1 MITDKAIVLMKPMR
15 ICDFWKI
22 EDEPP
27 FGRIT
32 VFGLSGLYYELDQI
46 ASFIWLYLDGTRT
59 VDCIIS
65 KLCHRFSDVE
75 REEVAEGVISV
86 LKQMD
91 TDNIILLDY
100 NPLYPLKQT
109 EPTKSGDLQ
118 KNYSMNAQLQN
129 TQQHYDVFLIVPPSP
144 LVYSRMFNRSF
155 TGTTPLGIG
164 YISSMLQRDGFSVL
178 PLNLYLGLKNAGSL
192 EQLIKKTKP
201 RLIGF
206 STMTENF
213 QNGLMMARFV
223 RKTYPDATIVF
234 GGPHVTFMDKE
245 TITQHGYIDIVVRRE
260 GEYVMLELA
269 NYFIRHKGSLQDIK
283 GITYKSNGKVIRN
296 AVRPMIEDLD
306 ALPFPSRDIYDLDGL
321 ISHGKMCDERT
332 LVITSRGCPA
342 GCKFCAAS
350 ALAGGRYRMRSIDN
364 IADEITDIK
373 RRTLGSLRTI
383 LFGDDT
389 VSADIPRLLELC
401 KFLKK
406 EGIQWAGE
414 CRVDVMT
421 KELAMILADSGCIA
435 LQFGVESGSQKLL
448 DRMGKNIT
456 IEEVKNAVAS
466 AVHAKMQVICSLM
479 IGLPDDTM
487 ETIKQT
493 IDFAVWLEQEY
504 HVGALLA
511 CTVPYPGTFYFNHA
525 KDLGLSITTN
535 NYNMYSTINAIMNT
549 QHLSWWQIRNLYFDG
564 SRRIVKSLPAEIRLL
579 FQDSKDITSANK
591 LYVVPPPAAVKKIG

>member
-1 MITDKAIVLMKPMR
+1 MTMDKAILSMKPMR

-22 EDEPP
+22 KDEPP
-27 FGRIT
+27 FSRIT
-32 VFGLSGLYYELDQI
+32 VFGLSGLHYELDQI
-46 ASFIWLYLDGTRT
+46 ASFIWLYLDGTHT
-59 VDCIIS
+59 VHCIIS
-65 KLCHRFSDVE
+65 KICHRFSDVE
-75 REEVAEGVISV
+75 REKVAEGVISF
-86 LKQMD
+86 LKEMD
-91 TDNIILLDY
+91 ADNIILLDY
-100 NPLYPLKQT
+100 NPLCPLKQT
-109 EPTKSGDLQ
+109 KHTKSRDLQ
-118 KNYSMNAQLQN
+118 KNYGVGAELQN
-129 TQQHYDVFLIVPPSP
+129 TKQHYDVLLIVPPSP
-144 LVYSRMFNRSF
+144 LVYSRMFKRKF
-155 TGTTPLGIG
+155 TGAAPLGIG
-164 YISSMLQRDGFSVL
+164 YISSMLQRGGFSVL
-178 PLNLYLGLKNAGSL
+178 PLNLYLGLKSAGSL

-213 QNGLMMARFV
+213 QNGLTLAKFV
-223 RKTYPDATIVF
+223 RKTCPDATIVF

-245 TITQHGYIDIVVRRE
+245 TIAQHGCVDIVVRRE

-269 NYFIRHKGSLQDIK
+269 NYFIRHKGSLQDIR
-283 GITYKSNGKVIRN
+283 GITYKFNGKVIRN

-306 ALPFPSRDIYDLDGL
+306 ALPFPSRDIYDLDGFL
-321 ISHGKMCDERT
+321 SHDKMCDGRT
-332 LVITSRGCPA
+332 VVITSRGCPA

-364 IADEITDIK
+364 IADEITDMK
-373 RRTLGSLRTI
+373 QRTLGSLRTI

-389 VSADIPRLLELC
+389 VSADIPRLLELS

-421 KELAMILADSGCIA
+421 KELAMTLADSGCIA

-456 IEEVKNAVAS
+456 IEQVKKAVAS
-466 AVHAKMQVICSLM
+466 ATRAKMQVICSLM
-479 IGLPDDTM
+479 IGLPDDTI

-511 CTVPYPGTFYFNHA
+511 CTVPYPGTFYFNHT

-549 QHLSWWQIRNLYFDG
+549 PHLSWWQIRNLYFDG
-564 SRRIVKSLPAEIRLL
+564 SRRIFKSFPPEIRRL
-579 FQDSKDITSANK
+579 FQDSQDITLPDK
-591 LYVVPPPAAVKKIG
+591 LYVVPPSAAVKKIG